1 MQNRIEIPSCQK
13 IILWTILFWPVG
25 IFFFCKRVKFHRGT
39 ARKFRK
45 VLKGFGYFCLVGA
58 ACMLIG
64 LIGSKTNQNTK
75 AFLETFLSYLIFGG
89 LMVYSSKNMEK
100 FDKHY
105 IIFKDIII
113 NHNERSLENIAAQAG
128 LSYKKT
134 VKELQKMID
143 KFYFDEIYIN
153 SENREIVI
161 LNNVQPVPSSIT
173 SYPVSSAVN
182 QPVQTA
188 QATTATQNRSSVHQT
203 MTSNRSYTHQT
214 TTPASVSPRE
224 KIVKCPNCGGM
235 NRVMTG
241 RIVECDF
248 CGSPIN

>member
-1 MQNRIEIPSCQK
+1 MQNRVEIPSCQK

-25 IFFFCKRVKFHRGT
+25 IFFFCKRVKFNRGT

-45 VLKGFGYFCLVGA
+45 ILKGFGYFCLVGA
-58 ACMLIG
+58 AFMLIG
-64 LIGSKTNQNTK
+64 LIGSKTNQDAK
-75 AFLETFLSYLIFGG
+75 VFLEVFSGYLILGV

-113 NHNERSLENIAAQAG
+113 NHNERSLENIALQAG

-134 VKELQKMID
+134 VKELQKMIN
-143 KFYFDEIYIN
+143 KAYFNEMYIN
-153 SENREIVI
+153 LENREVVI
-161 LNNVQPVPSSIT
+161 LNDVQSVSSSIT

-182 QPVQTA
+182 QPVQTV
-188 QATTATQNRSSVHQT
+188 QATAATPNRSYVHQT
-203 MTSNRSYTHQT
+203 MAPNRSYTHQT
-214 TTPASVSPRE
+214 TPSASAAPKE

-241 RIVECDF
+241 TISECDF